1 MLEDS
6 AAWLTC
12 DLPGALWQA
21 SGSDLTGLIGRLDAL
36 QAATSAAMVA
46 VAAEA
51 ERRGEVAASPHAST
65 SAWVHAH
72 APGVLKAGAGSIA
85 KAAALTADPGRAPIR
100 EAVLSGRISPRVA
113 VAVAREFDRMADR
126 LVPGVEDAVYE
137 GLIQMGQWEG
147 VKGVRQVRP
156 ALLAR
161 HGLGEELDRDQER
174 AASKAHLSAPVRA
187 EDGLFEYRM
196 VLDPEAMAALEAALE
211 PLSAPA
217 PQPCPGSEPGGDPD
231 GNGWLGGPGTV
242 RDTRP
247 VGRRRAEA
255 LIELIRRAVESGQG
269 VPAGVKSALL
279 VTMDL
284 DALQSRTHAATV
296 YTGTG
301 TGAGGCTGTGS
312 GAPTGAGAGAGMVAG
327 SLATGE
333 HLAPETVR
341 KIACDARVIPTVLG
355 SDGVPLEMGRAARLF
370 TPAQVNALYLRDGG
384 CTFPGCDRPA
394 RWCHAHHLHHWLDGG
409 PTDLDNA
416 TLLCQ
421 RHHTIAHRDQV
432 IGYVDGA
439 NVRWDTTP
447 GSYTHWLTGWRQ
459 RQGERVT
466 QTGSREREGPPGS
479 GPPGGGSPG
488 GGSGPPREG
497 CDPPTPRRHA
507 I

>member
-21 SGSDLTGLIGRLDAL
+21 SGSDLTVLMGRLDAL
-36 QAATSAAMVA
+36 QGATSAAMVA

-51 ERRGEVAASPHAST
+51 ERRGEVAASQHAST

-85 KAAALTADPGRAPIR
+85 KAAALTADPGRAPIKA
-100 EAVLSGRISPRVA
+100 AVLSGRISPRVA
-113 VAVAREFDRMADR
+113 VSVAREFDRLADR

-217 PQPCPGSEPGGDPD
+217 PQPCPGSEPGGGSGDGPGGDPD
-231 GNGWLGGPGTV
+231 KNGWLGGPGTV

-255 LIELIRRAVESGQG
+255 LIELVRRAVESGDR

-284 DALQSRTHAATV
+284 DALHARLHPTNT
-296 YTGTG
+296 TGPGAGFGSCTETGSCSG
-301 TGAGGCTGTGS
+301 TGAGMTL
-312 GAPTGAGAGAGMVAG
+312 G

-341 KIACDARVIPTVLG
+341 KIACDARVIPAVLG
-355 SDGVPLEMGRAARLF
+355 SDGVPLELGRAARLF

-421 RHHTIAHRDQV
+421 RHHTIAHRDQI
-432 IGYVDGA
+432 IGYVDGPT
-439 NVRWDTTP
+439 VRWDTTP
-447 GSYTHWLTGWRQ
+447 GSYTHWLTRWGQQQREAARQ
-459 RQGERVT
+459 APRDGP
-466 QTGSREREGPPGS
+466 REREGPREQPRGH
-479 GPPGGGSPG
+479 GPPGQRAS
-488 GGSGPPREG
+488 
-497 CDPPTPRRHA
+497 
-507 I
+507 